1 MNYSFT
7 EETISQYI
15 DRYLENSKRIT
26 YRELGDKD
34 KLEKVLYKDLPN
46 TEVKGFPVASDYV
59 DEATGKAYSAKEF
72 DALGEKERAKLSLRF
87 YFLPKY
93 HELYVGTTGSGKT
106 TGCMEPQLRA
116 VSSQKNKPNLF
127 ITDPKGELFEHNA
140 RHLQKQG
147 YKTFVLNF
155 KDITKSDRWNPL
167 LEMYEKKM
175 QLVTMGEDVIMR
187 TGTVSDELMKYGTD
201 EDFDGEAYLEYDGK
215 AFPNYDTYQEYVAIQ
230 KDMLDAEVSSLV
242 NQFVNQV
249 IIVQSQTDKSWELGA
264 QGLLK
269 GILLCMLEEA
279 VNKEK
284 TGFTKEM
291 MTFKTVTDYY
301 NKLRGDCVDS
311 DDRADIE
318 DVELLQNMPSEAT
331 GYMRTA
337 LANAPNTSR
346 SYCGVYEGATNSIMQ
361 GHIFALTSDTTVEI
375 DDDTQP
381 FAIFI
386 ATRDYDKSDYYI
398 AGLFVDWVYRKML
411 MKAENSVKTVD
422 NKPTTRTMHFLLDE
436 FCNIPPITDFEN
448 KIATSRSRDIWFHLF
463 IQSYEQL
470 DLVYKPDRASVIKD
484 NCNAQI
490 FLGSQSRAT
499 KEMFSKEC
507 GKTWVPSISSQFD
520 PTDKSLSEVAVI
532 PVSDLDLIEEGEV
545 YIKRLYMPVILS
557 QFIRS
562 YKCAEQ
568 GSFEDFRDPRA
579 YHDFAPLNKAS
590 FKDDKHTYAKTKK
603 PSVRRRSR
611 W

>member
-26 YRELGDKD
+26 YRDLGDRD
-34 KLEKVLYKDLPN
+34 KLEKVLYKDLPD

-59 DEATGKAYSAKEF
+59 DEATGKAYSAQEF
-72 DALGEKERAKLSLRF
+72 DALDEKERAKLSLRF

-140 RHLQKQG
+140 RHLHNQG

-175 QLVTMGEDVIMR
+175 QLNTMGEDVIMR
-187 TGTVSDELMKYGTD
+187 TGKVSDDLMKYGTD

-215 AFPNYDTYQEYVAIQ
+215 AFPDYDTYQEYVA
-230 KDMLDAEVSSLV
+230 L
-242 NQFVNQV
+242 
-249 IIVQSQTDKSWELGA
+249 KS
-264 QGLLK
+264 
-269 GILLCMLEEA
+269 ILLCMLKEA
-279 VNKEK
+279 VHSDK

-331 GYMRTA
+331 GYMRTV
-337 LANAPNTSR
+337 LAH
-346 SYCGVYEGATNSIMQ
+346 V
-361 GHIFALTSDTTVEI
+361 
-375 DDDTQP
+375 
-381 FAIFI
+381 
-386 ATRDYDKSDYYI
+386 
-398 AGLFVDWVYRKML
+398 
-411 MKAENSVKTVD
+411 
-422 NKPTTRTMHFLLDE
+422 
-436 FCNIPPITDFEN
+436 
-448 KIATSRSRDIWFHLF
+448 
-463 IQSYEQL
+463 
-470 DLVYKPDRASVIKD
+470 
-484 NCNAQI
+484 
-490 FLGSQSRAT
+490 
-499 KEMFSKEC
+499 
-507 GKTWVPSISSQFD
+507 
-520 PTDKSLSEVAVI
+520 
-532 PVSDLDLIEEGEV
+532 
-545 YIKRLYMPVILS
+545 
-557 QFIRS
+557 
-562 YKCAEQ
+562 
-568 GSFEDFRDPRA
+568 
-579 YHDFAPLNKAS
+579 
-590 FKDDKHTYAKTKK
+590 
-603 PSVRRRSR
+603 
-611 W
+611 